1 MSARATALGE
11 PREIAVFRA
20 LKLGDLLCVVPA
32 LRALRR
38 ALPRARVTLIGLP
51 WARSFAARFGRYLDA
66 FLPFP
71 GWPGFPEQGCDA
83 EAVPG
88 FLAAAQARRFDLVL
102 QLHGSGALSNPL
114 VLLLGARRAAGYFR
128 AGDYCPDP
136 ERFFPWRPHA
146 HEVER
151 YLELLSLLG
160 VPANDPAL
168 EFPLSDADRA
178 ELAAAAKQ
186 FPLARR
192 DYACVHPGAQ
202 LPSRRWPAERF
213 AAVADALAADGLEI
227 VLTGVAGEAELTRR
241 VTRAMRAP
249 ALDLAGKTSL
259 GGVAALIDGAR
270 LLVSNDTGV
279 AHVAAA
285 RRTPSV
291 RVSCGGDPHRWAPLD
306 ASLHRVLHHPVE
318 CRPCAYAICP
328 KGHPCAHGVPVEQAV
343 EAARVLLAR
352 AAPERL
358 AG

>member
-1 MSARATALGE
+1 VSAHAPALGE

-38 ALPRARVTLIGLP
+38 AFPQARVTLIGLP
-51 WARSFAARFGRYLDA
+51 WARSFTARFGRYLDA

-71 GWPGFPEQGCDA
+71 GFPGFPEQPCDLG
-83 EAVPG
+83 AVPS
-88 FLAAAQARRFDLVL
+88 FLRAAQARRFDLVL

-114 VLLLGARRAAGYFR
+114 VMLLGARRAAGYR
-128 AGDYCPDP
+128 RLGDYCPDP
-136 ERFFPWRPHA
+136 ERFFAWRPHE
-146 HEVER
+146 HEIER
-151 YLELLSLLG
+151 YLELLRRLG
-160 VPANDPAL
+160 VPAADTAL
-168 EFPLSDADRA
+168 EFPLSDEDRA
-178 ELAAAAKQ
+178 ELAAAARATAL
-186 FPLARR
+186 PRR

-202 LPSRRWPAERF
+202 LPSRRWPPERF
-213 AAVADALAADGLEI
+213 AAVADALAADGLEV

-241 VTRAMRAP
+241 VARAMRAP

-285 RRTPSV
+285 RRTPTV
-291 RVSCGGDPHRWAPLD
+291 RICCGGDPHRWAPLD
-306 ASLHRVLHHPVE
+306 PSLHRVLHHPVE

-328 KGHPCAHGVPVEQAV
+328 KGHPCAHGVSAEQAV
-343 EAARVLLAR
+343 AAARALLVR
-352 AAPERL
+352 GAAERL

>member
-1 MSARATALGE
+1 MSAHAAALGE

-38 ALPRARVTLIGLP
+38 AFPQTRVTLIGLP

-71 GWPGFPEQGCDA
+71 GFPGFPEQACDV
-83 EAVPG
+83 EAVPS
-88 FLAAAQARRFDLVL
+88 FIRAAQARRFDLVL

-114 VLLLGARRAAGYFR
+114 VMLLGARRAAGYFP

-136 ERFFPWRPHA
+136 ERFFPWRAHE

-151 YLELLSLLG
+151 YLELLCRLG
-160 VPANDPAL
+160 VPAADTAL

-178 ELAAAAKQ
+178 DLAAAARETAL
-186 FPLARR
+186 PRR
-192 DYACVHPGAQ
+192 DYVCVHPGAQ
-202 LPSRRWPAERF
+202 LPSRRWPPERF
-213 AAVADALAADGLEI
+213 AAVADALAADGLDV

-241 VTRAMRAP
+241 VARAMRAP
-249 ALDLAGKTSL
+249 AVDLAGKTSL

-279 AHVAAA
+279 AHVAGA
-285 RRTPSV
+285 RRTPTV
-291 RVSCGGDPHRWAPLD
+291 RICCGGDPRRWAPLD

-328 KGHPCAHGVPVEQAV
+328 KGHPCAQGVPAEQAV
-343 EAARVLLAR
+343 AAARALLAR